1 MTLTE
6 ARKIL
11 GLGPDE
17 DPRPQLAEFQ
27 VARERIAEMVRS
39 APNELLAERYQ
50 EGLVEFDRA
59 LAAVREYLEALG
71 LMPKSVI
78 PEERGHAVFVPE
90 NRVSGDMGLPAVR
103 PPDPEVEVAD
113 DEEEYVASRSFAA
126 VCWVLLLLALV
137 GFGGWTYLRIE
148 EERNMAKQQRVA
160 FLEWQGAIF
169 IEGRRWP
176 EAAEAFDEIE
186 SIFPESELVTLGRR
200 SIEAGMTEEQNQF
213 IGYWKGE
220 AISAFEASRWSDSEV
235 AARKV
240 LEKYPNEAELVELIG
255 KIGVAKQEEER
266 QAAFSKVREQIEE
279 RKFDEALAGAEQ
291 LLGKDRDDAEAVSLL
306 SEARSA
312 KEKAERDLVRA
323 LELLAMAEE
332 SDNGEYNEEAI
343 NWMREALALA
353 PEHPGVLATYE
364 KLAAYTR
371 TIRVPEDVETIAEA
385 LASARDKDRILLS
398 EGTWEGPLV
407 MSVAV
412 ELEGVPGKTVISC
425 ASDAGSVLSTLPD
438 VRGGRVS
445 GLVLRHTSFDPD
457 EKRFS
462 LALVRGGMV
471 EFSDCRFE
479 TASGHGLAVTEGGHA
494 KVVRCR
500 FSESG
505 WNGIAVMGAGSL
517 LEAEGNLLKE
527 NFQNGI
533 ESWDG
538 AAVIL
543 SKNICT
549 GNSRNGVHVDNGAA
563 SVTLLDNNLSGNREY
578 GLVLSSS
585 GSGQITGNTVEKNLL
600 GGVVGKAKALG
611 IKVTD
616 NDIRNNQGPG
626 LVLEI
631 GVIDESYLGNRIT
644 SNEGKELVTGLDFSA
659 E

>member
-17 DPRPQLAEFQ
+17 DPRPQLAEFK

-39 APNELLAERYQ
+39 APNEMLAERYQ

-71 LMPKSVI
+71 LVPKSEV
-78 PEERGHAVFVPE
+78 PEEKGHAVFVPE
-90 NRVSGDMGLPAVR
+90 NRVSEDMGLPAIR
-103 PPDPEVEVAD
+103 PPIPEVEEPD
-113 DEEEYVASRSFAA
+113 DEESVSSRSFAT
-126 VCWVLLLLALV
+126 VCWILLLLAII

-148 EERNMAKQQRVA
+148 EERNMVKQQRVA
-160 FLEWQGAIF
+160 FLERQGAIF

-186 SIFPESELVTLGRR
+186 SIFPDSELVTLGRR

-240 LEKYPNEAELVELIG
+240 LEKYPDEAELVELIG

-266 QAAFSKVREQIEE
+266 QAAFSLVREQIEE
-279 RKFDEALAGAEQ
+279 RKFDEALAGAER
-291 LLGKDRDDAEAVSLL
+291 LLGKDRDDAEAVLLL

-312 KEKAERDLVRA
+312 KEKSERDLVRA

-332 SDNGEYNEEAI
+332 ADNGEYNEQAI

-353 PEHPGVLATYE
+353 PEHPGILAKYE
-364 KLAAYTR
+364 KLASYTR
-371 TIRVPEDVETIAEA
+371 TIRVPQDVETIAEA
-385 LASARDKDRILLS
+385 LASARDKDRILLA

-412 ELEGVPGKTVISC
+412 KLEGVPGKTVVSC
-425 ASDAGSVLSTLPD
+425 ASDAGSVLSTLPE

-457 EKRFS
+457 DERFS

-479 TASGHGLAVTEGGHA
+479 TASGHGLAVMEGGHA
-494 KVVRCR
+494 KVLRCR

-505 WNGIAVMGAGSL
+505 WNGIAVMGSGSL

-549 GNSRNGVHVDNGAA
+549 GNSRNGVHTDNGAA

-585 GSGQITGNTVEKNLL
+585 GSGQITGNTVEKNLM

-644 SNEGKELVTGLDFSA
+644 SNEGKELVTGIDFSA

>member
-17 DPRPQLAEFQ
+17 DPRPQLTEFK

-39 APNELLAERYQ
+39 APNEMLAERYQ

-71 LMPKSVI
+71 LVPKSEV
-78 PEERGHAVFVPE
+78 PEEKGHAVFVPE
-90 NRVSGDMGLPAVR
+90 NRVSEDMGLPAIR
-103 PPDPEVEVAD
+103 PPIPEVEEPD
-113 DEEEYVASRSFAA
+113 DEESVSSRSFAT
-126 VCWVLLLLALV
+126 VCWILLLLTII

-148 EERNMAKQQRVA
+148 EERNMVKQQRVA
-160 FLEWQGAIF
+160 FLERQGAIF

-186 SIFPESELVTLGRR
+186 SIFPDSELVTLGRR

-240 LEKYPNEAELVELIG
+240 LEKYPDEAELVELIG

-266 QAAFSKVREQIEE
+266 QAAFSLVREQIEE
-279 RKFDEALAGAEQ
+279 RKFDEALAGAER
-291 LLGKDRDDAEAVSLL
+291 LLGKDRDDAEAVLLL

-312 KEKAERDLVRA
+312 KEKSERDLVRA

-332 SDNGEYNEEAI
+332 ADNGEYNEQAI

-353 PEHPGVLATYE
+353 PEHPGILAKYE
-364 KLAAYTR
+364 KLASYTR
-371 TIRVPEDVETIAEA
+371 TIRVPQDVETIAEA
-385 LASARDKDRILLS
+385 LASARDKDRILLA

-412 ELEGVPGKTVISC
+412 KLEGVPGKTVVSC
-425 ASDAGSVLSTLPD
+425 ASDAGSVLSTLPE

-457 EKRFS
+457 DERFS

-479 TASGHGLAVTEGGHA
+479 TASGHGLAVMEGGHA
-494 KVVRCR
+494 KVLRCR

-505 WNGIAVMGAGSL
+505 WNGIAVMGSGSL

-549 GNSRNGVHVDNGAA
+549 GNSRNGVHTDNGAA

-585 GSGQITGNTVEKNLL
+585 GSGQITGNTVEKNLM

-644 SNEGKELVTGLDFSA
+644 SNEGKELVTGIDFSA